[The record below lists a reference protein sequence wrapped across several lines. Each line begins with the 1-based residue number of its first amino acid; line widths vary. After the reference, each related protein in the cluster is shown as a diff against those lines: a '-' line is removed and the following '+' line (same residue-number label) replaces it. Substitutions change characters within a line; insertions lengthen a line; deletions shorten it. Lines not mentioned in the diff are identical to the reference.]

1 MERLSATMLLVV
13 LLGAG
18 CATNDAAT
26 LKQAAT
32 ESKAQAGDEPVV
44 LKAEPVN
51 SVPQPKTTATVKSTK
66 TYQSKGKPV
75 E

>member
-1 MERLSATMLLVV
+1 MKKLSAAMLLVV
-13 LLGAG
+13 LLGVG

-26 LKQAAT
+26 VKQAVS
-32 ESKAQAGDEPVV
+32 ESKAQSGDEPGV
-44 LKAEPVN
+44 LKAESVDPV
-51 SVPQPKTTATVKSTK
+51 SKPKTTATVKSTK